1 VVLQGLG
8 TSTAKEAKEYFAK
21 IDTHQIPFDWE
32 DDERDADL
40 IEMAFDKKRQKDR
53 KTWLKG
59 FKYVVLTAGLSL
71 LVLMYLQLCRVAGER
86 CVLLHDGI
94 HCIYVYEL
102 CSMSIA

>member
-1 VVLQGLG
+1 VALQGLG

-32 DDERDADL
+32 DDERDANL

-59 FKYVVLTAGLSL
+59 FKYVSNF
-71 LVLMYLQLCRVAGER
+71 
-86 CVLLHDGI
+86 
-94 HCIYVYEL
+94 
-102 CSMSIA
+102 CSRASSVVVRTSQ